1 MDWVGQAEA
10 RVEWFWTV
18 RKGLGKVGPILI
30 GWVDSVRLG
39 NLLLEKDSHC
49 MSMVN
54 RREANVAE
62 KYKALGYRPMHIG
75 APDFLMLKIDD
86 GQVKEVLAVEVKSK
100 GARLSYEQSVYRD
113 VFRRAGIEYR
123 VEVEK

>member
-1 MDWVGQAEA
+1 MKVRRVVSG
-10 RVEWFWTV
+10 RVEESFI
-18 RKGLGKVGPILI
+18 RK
-30 GWVDSVRLG
+30 
-39 NLLLEKDSHC
+39 NSHF

-62 KYKALGYRPMHIG
+62 RYKSLGYRPMHIG
-75 APDFLMLKIDD
+75 APDFLMLRVED

-100 GARLSYEQSVYRD
+100 GAKLSYEQSVYQD

-123 VEVEK
+123 VEVER